1 VHDGLLDGLFQ
12 AAADS
17 TEQAILHALWRAT
30 AVTGRDG
37 NHRAA
42 LSEVLPPSSLFSS
55 AEVHALP

>member
-1 VHDGLLDGLFQ
+1 MPVLAMLHDGLLDGLFQ

-17 TEQAILHALWRAT
+17 TEQAIIHALWRAE

-42 LSEVLPPSSLFSS
+42 LSELLPAATFSS
-55 AEVHALP
+55 RA